1 MRFEDYLCNHKG
13 SGRTGKLIT
22 SQVGVTMGRASG
34 TNPFSGH
41 ARGTM
46 GGASETGLFSGSA
59 RGTMGGASGTGL
71 FSGSARG
78 TMGGDSGTGLFFGS
92 AIETMGGTSETGLFS
107 GSTRGTSKKECI
119 QQFYIL
125 HYLCNIESK
134 VRDLTKY
141 T

>member
-1 MRFEDYLCNHKG
+1 
-13 SGRTGKLIT
+13 
-22 SQVGVTMGRASG
+22 MGGASG

-46 GGASETGLFSGSA
+46 GGAS
-59 RGTMGGASGTGL
+59 GTGL
-71 FSGSARG
+71 FSGSA
-78 TMGGDSGTGLFFGS
+78 
-92 AIETMGGTSETGLFS
+92 
-107 GSTRGTSKKECI
+107 RGTSKKECI